1 MSKTYRAVVG
11 GYFPHA
17 RLVADRFH
25 VVRLVMY
32 HFLELFRALDPTMKH
47 QRGTLAVLRKRPDR
61 LIQKQRKRRDEFFGR
76 FPIFL
81 TICEQMQKL
90 CALMREKT
98 KSKRQCG
105 VLVTRLRGLI
115 DQLRESKLGRTI
127 TLARALTSWQEEIA
141 CMWRY
146 SKKTK
151 SSKDETD
158 PATSTMLSKL
168 QQLPTSSHRSSAAD
182 QFTPILQTFPPQ
194 TLV

>member
-1 MSKTYRAVVG
+1 MSKTHRAVVG
-11 GYFPHA
+11 GYFPEA

-25 VVRLVMY
+25 VVWLVIY
-32 HFLELFRALDPTMKH
+32 HFLELFPALDPTMKH
-47 QRGTLAVLRKRPDR
+47 QRGTLAVSRKRPDR
-61 LIQKQRKRRDEFFGR
+61 LTQKQRKRRDELFVR
-76 FPIFL
+76 CPIFL
-81 TICEQMQKL
+81 TIYEQMQKL

-141 CMWRY
+141 YIRRY

-151 SSKDETD
+151 SPKASIE
-158 PATSTMLSKL
+158 
-168 QQLPTSSHRSSAAD
+168 R
-182 QFTPILQTFPPQ
+182 
-194 TLV
+194 